1 MQMTEPMMLPVDLLL
16 MPIAE
21 LPEHVRQQVQADEG
35 DYALTRPNSRTP
47 SRIVDAAAADL
58 LKEFRTPV
66 TIIEAVIRYSR
77 ERKVDPERIL
87 EEAFPMLEKLA
98 GSRLLVPSSSEEAK
112 KILPSLEVP
121 SRFMEF
127 EVLRCVQSLDDTEV
141 YQLRGEDGEYAA
153 LKLGRAN
160 APDRARRMFDREA
173 AMLERL
179 AGGSSPRLLRSGT
192 TESGQRYLVMEWC
205 EGKDCAA
212 VSAMLRAEVGAASR
226 RKVLAL
232 CSSILDAYARLHERN
247 VIHSDIHPRNV
258 LVDDDGEV
266 KIIDF
271 GFARISG
278 IESEFRGAQRAGVAF
293 FFEPE
298 YAKAAQGK
306 AGPPA
311 SSALGEQYA
320 LAALL
325 YSIVTGNHYL
335 EFSIEKEE
343 MLRQIVEDPP
353 LPFIRRGVAA
363 WPELE
368 QVLAKALAKRASER
382 FGSVAEFASAVA
394 AIVQTEDAAAVE
406 EVVTPAAFPEAQ
418 HMLRSVLARMD
429 VGGSL
434 FVAGLDAAPRVSVT
448 YGSAGIA
455 YALYRMACSRDD
467 CHLLATA
474 DLWAARSAR
483 EVEQPDAFYNKDID
497 ITPEIVGRISPYHTA
512 SGVYAVQ
519 LLIARAQG
527 DLLTQQMAMEQFLSA
542 VGQEPCDSL
551 DVTLGRSGALQG
563 AAFLLNAIKG
573 CKYLDATAL
582 TGFGNGMLQNIWAEL
597 DTFRVIRECRQIA
610 YSGAAHGWAGILFA
624 TLNWC
629 KVSGA
634 AFPRHLE
641 ERLDQLA
648 RMAERFGRSTR
659 WKWSIRQSG
668 SSSQGSPYMAGWCNG
683 SAGFV
688 FLWTLAHEMIGRPEF
703 ARLAEGAA
711 FDCWES
717 ESQIGNLCC
726 GFAGQAHALLNMY
739 KHSGDAGWLYR
750 AQALTQRAARSIR
763 EMPPGEGFQDL
774 VLRSDSLYKGEL
786 GVALLAEEL
795 NRPEFAAM
803 PFFELEG

>member
-16 MPIAE
+16 MPIE
-21 LPEHVRQQVQADEG
+21 DLPEHVRQQVQADEG

-58 LKEFRTPV
+58 LKEFRTPI
-66 TIIEAVIRYSR
+66 TIVEAVIRYSR

-98 GSRLLVPSSSEEAK
+98 GSRLLVPSTSEDAK

-127 EVLRCVQSLDDTEV
+127 EVVHCIQSLDDTEL
-141 YQLRGEDGEYAA
+141 YQVRGEDGQYAA

-160 APDRARRMFDREA
+160 ASDRARRMFDREA

-205 EGKDCAA
+205 AGRDCAS
-212 VSAMLRAEVGAASR
+212 VSALLRAEVGVASR
-226 RKVLAL
+226 RKLLAL

-258 LVDDDGEV
+258 LVDDEGGV

-306 AGPPA
+306 LGPPA
-311 SSALGEQYA
+311 STALGEQYA

-325 YSIVTGNHYL
+325 YSIATGNHYL

-353 LPFIRRGVAA
+353 LPFIRRGVPA

-368 QVLAKALAKRASER
+368 QVLGKALAKRPAER
-382 FGSVAEFASAVA
+382 FATAADFASAVA
-394 AIVQTEDAAAVE
+394 AIAQSEDAVAVE

-418 HMLRSVLARMD
+418 QMLRSVLARMD

-434 FVAGLDAAPRVSVT
+434 FVAGLDAAPRTSVT

-455 YALYRMACSRDD
+455 YALFRMACSRDD
-467 CHLLATA
+467 CRLLATA

-483 EVEQPDAFYNKDID
+483 DVVRPDAFYNSDID
-497 ITPEIVGRISPYHTA
+497 ITPEIVGHISPYHTA

-542 VGQEPCDSL
+542 VGQETCDSL
-551 DVTLGRSGALQG
+551 DVTLGRSGTLLG

-582 TGFGNGMLQNIWAEL
+582 AGFGNGMLQNIWAEL
-597 DTFRVIRECRQIA
+597 DTFRPIRECRQIS

-668 SSSQGSPYMAGWCNG
+668 SPSQGSPYMAGWCNG

-688 FLWTLAHEMIGRPEF
+688 FLWTLAH
-703 ARLAEGAA
+703 
-711 FDCWES
+711 
-717 ESQIGNLCC
+717 
-726 GFAGQAHALLNMY
+726 
-739 KHSGDAGWLYR
+739 R

>member
-16 MPIAE
+16 LPIVD

-47 SRIVDAAAADL
+47 SRIIDAAAADL

-66 TIIEAVIRYSR
+66 TIVEAVIRYSR

-87 EEAFPMLEKLA
+87 EEAFPMLERLA
-98 GSRLLVPSSSEEAK
+98 GSRLLVPSTSEEAK
-112 KILPSLEVP
+112 QIMPSLEVP

-127 EVLRCVQSLDDTEV
+127 EVLRCLQSLDDTEL
-141 YQLRGEDGEYAA
+141 YQLRGEDGQYAA

-160 APDRARRMFDREA
+160 ASDHARHMFDREA

-179 AGGSSPRLLRSGT
+179 AGGSSPRLLRSDT

-205 EGKDCAA
+205 EGKDCAS
-212 VSAMLRAEVGAASR
+212 VSALMRTEMGAVSR
-226 RKVLAL
+226 RKLLAL
-232 CSSILDAYARLHERN
+232 CSSILDAYVGLHEKN

-258 LVDDDGEV
+258 LVDDAGQV

-298 YAKAAQGK
+298 YAKAAQRK
-306 AGPPA
+306 VSPPA

-325 YSIVTGNHYL
+325 YSLVTGNHYL
-335 EFSIEKEE
+335 EFSIEKDE
-343 MLRQIVEDPP
+343 MLRQIAEDPP
-353 LPFIRRGVAA
+353 LPFIRRGVPA

-368 QVLAKALAKRASER
+368 RVLGKALAKHASER
-382 FGSVAEFASAVA
+382 FATMADFASALA
-394 AIVQTEDAAAVE
+394 AIARTEDAVVE
-406 EVVTPAAFPEAQ
+406 ELVAPTAFPEAQ
-418 HMLRSVLARMD
+418 QMLRSALARMD

-434 FVAGLDAAPRVSVT
+434 FVAGLDAAPKVSVT

-483 EVEQPDAFYNKDID
+483 EVDRPDAFYNTDID
-497 ITPEIVGRISPYHTA
+497 ITPEIVGRISPYHTP

-527 DLLTQQMAMEQFLSA
+527 DLLTQQMAMERYLSA
-542 VGQEPCDSL
+542 VQQAPCESL
-551 DVTLGRSGALQG
+551 DVTLGRCGTLLG
-563 AAFLLNAIKG
+563 AAFMLNAISG
-573 CKYLDATAL
+573 CKYIDSTLLSA
-582 TGFGNGMLQNIWAEL
+582 FGNEMLQNIWAEL
-597 DTFRVIRECRQIA
+597 DTFRPIRECKQISYA
-610 YSGAAHGWAGILFA
+610 GAAHGWAGILFA
-624 TLNWC
+624 TLSWC

-634 AFPRHLE
+634 AFPRRFE
-641 ERLDQLA
+641 ERLNQLA
-648 RMAERFGRSTR
+648 RMAEHFGRSTR

-688 FLWTLAHEMIGRPEF
+688 YLWTLAHRMLGRAEF

-726 GFAGQAHALLNMY
+726 GFGGQAYALLNMY
-739 KHSGDAGWLYR
+739 KHTGEKAWLYR
-750 AQALTQRAARSIR
+750 AQALTQRAARSIHT
-763 EMPPGEGFQDL
+763 MPPGEAFQDL
-774 VLRSDSLYKGEL
+774 VLRADSLYKGEL

>member
-16 MPIAE
+16 MPIE
-21 LPEHVRQQVQADEG
+21 DLPEHVRQQVQADEG

-58 LKEFRTPV
+58 LKEFRTPI
-66 TIIEAVIRYSR
+66 TIVEAVIRYSR

-98 GSRLLVPSSSEEAK
+98 GSRLLVPSTSEDAK

-127 EVLRCVQSLDDTEV
+127 EVVHCIQSLDDTEL
-141 YQLRGEDGEYAA
+141 YQVRGEDGQYAA

-160 APDRARRMFDREA
+160 ASDRARRMFDREA

-205 EGKDCAA
+205 AGRDCAS
-212 VSAMLRAEVGAASR
+212 VSALLRAEVGVASR
-226 RKVLAL
+226 RKLLAL

-258 LVDDDGEV
+258 LVDDEGGV

-306 AGPPA
+306 LGPPA
-311 SSALGEQYA
+311 STALGEQYA

-325 YSIVTGNHYL
+325 YSIATGNHYL

-353 LPFIRRGVAA
+353 LPFIRRGVPA

-368 QVLAKALAKRASER
+368 QVLGKALAKRPAER
-382 FGSVAEFASAVA
+382 FATVADFASAVA
-394 AIVQTEDAAAVE
+394 AIAQTEDAVAVE

-418 HMLRSVLARMD
+418 QMLRSVLARMD

-434 FVAGLDAAPRVSVT
+434 FVAGLDAAPRTSVT

-467 CHLLATA
+467 CRLLATA

-483 EVEQPDAFYNKDID
+483 DVERPDAFYNSDID
-497 ITPEIVGRISPYHTA
+497 ITPEIVGHISPYHTA

-542 VGQEPCDSL
+542 VGQETCDSL
-551 DVTLGRSGALQG
+551 DVTLGRSGTLLG

-582 TGFGNGMLQNIWAEL
+582 AGFGNGMLQNIWAEL
-597 DTFRVIRECRQIA
+597 DTFRPIRECRQIS

-668 SSSQGSPYMAGWCNG
+668 SPSQGSPYMAGWCNG

-688 FLWTLAHEMIGRPEF
+688 FLWSLAHEMIGRAEF

-726 GFAGQAHALLNMY
+726 GFGGQAYALLNMY
-739 KHSGDAGWLYR
+739 KHSGDAAWLYR

>member
-16 MPIAE
+16 MPIE
-21 LPEHVRQQVQADEG
+21 DLPEHVRQQVQADEG

-58 LKEFRTPV
+58 LKEFRTPI
-66 TIIEAVIRYSR
+66 TIVEAVIRYSR

-98 GSRLLVPSSSEEAK
+98 GSRLLVPSTSEDAK

-127 EVLRCVQSLDDTEV
+127 EVVHCIQSLDDTEL
-141 YQLRGEDGEYAA
+141 YQVRGEDGQYAA

-160 APDRARRMFDREA
+160 ASDRARRMFDREA

-205 EGKDCAA
+205 AGRDCAS
-212 VSAMLRAEVGAASR
+212 VSALLRAEVGVASR
-226 RKVLAL
+226 RKLLAL

-258 LVDDDGEV
+258 LVDDEGGV

-306 AGPPA
+306 LGPPA
-311 SSALGEQYA
+311 STALGEQYA

-325 YSIVTGNHYL
+325 YSIATGNHYL

-353 LPFIRRGVAA
+353 LPFIRRGVPA

-368 QVLAKALAKRASER
+368 QVLGKALAKRPAER
-382 FGSVAEFASAVA
+382 FATAADFASAVA
-394 AIVQTEDAAAVE
+394 AIAQSEDAVAVE

-418 HMLRSVLARMD
+418 QMVRSVLARMD

-434 FVAGLDAAPRVSVT
+434 FVAGLDAAPRTSVT

-467 CHLLATA
+467 CRLLATA

-483 EVEQPDAFYNKDID
+483 DLVRPDAFYNSDID
-497 ITPEIVGRISPYHTA
+497 ITPEIVGHISPYHTA

-542 VGQEPCDSL
+542 VEQETCDSL
-551 DVTLGRSGALQG
+551 DVTLGRSGALLG

-582 TGFGNGMLQNIWAEL
+582 AGFGNGMLQNIWAEL
-597 DTFRVIRECRQIA
+597 DTFRPIRECRQIS

-668 SSSQGSPYMAGWCNG
+668 SPSQGSPYMAGWCNG

-688 FLWTLAHEMIGRPEF
+688 FLWSLAHEMIGRAEF

-726 GFAGQAHALLNMY
+726 GFGGQAYALLNMY
-739 KHSGDAGWLYR
+739 KHSGEAGWLYR

>member
-1 MQMTEPMMLPVDLLL
+1 MQLTEPMMLPVDLLL

-21 LPEHVRQQVQADEG
+21 LPEHVRQQLQADAG

-47 SRIVDAAAADL
+47 SRVVDAAAADL

-66 TIIEAVIRYSR
+66 TIVEAVIRYSR
-77 ERKVDPERIL
+77 ERKVDPEQIL

-98 GSRLLVPSSSEEAK
+98 GSRLLVPSTSEEAK

-127 EVLRCVQSLDDTEV
+127 EVLRCVQSLDDTEL
-141 YQLRGEDGEYAA
+141 YQLRGEDGDYAA

-160 APDRARRMFDREA
+160 ASDHARRMFDREA
-173 AMLERL
+173 AMLERV

-192 TESGQRYLVMEWC
+192 TETGQRYLVMEWC
-205 EGKDCAA
+205 AGRDCAS
-212 VSAMLRAEVGAASR
+212 VSAAFRAEVGAASR
-226 RKVLAL
+226 RKMLGL
-232 CSSILDAYARLHERN
+232 CTSILDAYARLHERN

-258 LVDDDGEV
+258 LVDDEDRV

-306 AGPPA
+306 LGPPA

-353 LPFIRRGVAA
+353 LPFIRRGMAA

-382 FGSVAEFASAVA
+382 FATVAEFASALA
-394 AIVQTEDAAAVE
+394 AIAQTEDAAAVE

-418 HMLRSVLARMD
+418 HMLQSVLARMD

-434 FVAGLDAAPRVSVT
+434 FVSGLDAAPRVSVT

-483 EVEQPDAFYNKDID
+483 EVERPDAFFNNDID
-497 ITPEIVGRISPYHTA
+497 ITPEIVGRITPYHTA

-527 DLLTQQMAMEQFLSA
+527 DLLTQQMAMEQFLAA
-542 VGQEPCDSL
+542 VQRERCESL
-551 DVTLGRSGALQG
+551 DVTLGRSGTLLG
-563 AAFLLNAIKG
+563 ASFLLNAIKG

-582 TGFGNGMLQNIWAEL
+582 TGFGNGMMQDIWAEL
-597 DTFRVIRECRQIA
+597 DTFRPIRECRQIN

-648 RMAERFGRSTR
+648 RMAERFGRCTR

-688 FLWTLAHEMIGRPEF
+688 FLWTLAHQMIGRPEF
-703 ARLAEGAA
+703 ARLAEGAS

-726 GFAGQAHALLNMY
+726 GFGGQAYALLNMY
-739 KHSGDAGWLYR
+739 KHNGDAGWLYR

-763 EMPPGEGFQDL
+763 EMPPGQGFEDL